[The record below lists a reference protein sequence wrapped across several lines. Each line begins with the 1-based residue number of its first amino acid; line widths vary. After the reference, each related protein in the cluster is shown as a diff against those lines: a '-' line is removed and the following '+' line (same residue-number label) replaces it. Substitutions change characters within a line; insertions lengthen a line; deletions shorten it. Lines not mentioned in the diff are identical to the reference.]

1 MVEKGLYGVNL
12 SQMKKQSSIYWFC
25 QIGGW
30 VSYALTFVLFAYI
43 LEKQFSLVFIQ
54 RIFVNVILGVV
65 FTHLMRKVL
74 IMNKLRPPTPS
85 KNWWKIFLLA
95 LLFSFSFSV
104 LSSSLIEIFRL
115 FDTGRDTLKTVNNH
129 FVFSLD
135 MIVANWNGARV
146 IKRLLFSV
154 ILDTPIFLVWIS
166 IYILWHYIELTNKE
180 AIDKIKLETIIKE
193 LELKTIKSQIN
204 PHFIFNALNS
214 IRALVD
220 EDPKRARQAITELS
234 NILRSS
240 IQIDKFETTSFE
252 NELAIVKDYLAL
264 EYIRFADRL
273 VIEFD
278 IDSATLQN
286 QLPPMMIQTLVEN
299 AIKHGL
305 GKHPGNC
312 TIKITAHFVD
322 DKHVITVVNTGKLQ
336 IAEQDGF
343 GLQST
348 KERLQIL
355 YKETATFEIFQSATN
370 QVTAKLM
377 LPIQK

>member
-1 MVEKGLYGVNL
+1 MANKQLQGVNL
-12 SQMKKQSSIYWFC
+12 GIMKKQSTIYWFC

-54 RIFVNVILGVV
+54 RILVNVFLGIV

-74 IMNKLRPPTPS
+74 IMNKLRPPSPS
-85 KNWWKIFLLA
+85 KNWWKIFLLV
-95 LLFSFSFSV
+95 LLFSFTFSV
-104 LSSSLIEIFRL
+104 LSSSLIEILRL
-115 FDTGRDTLKTVNNH
+115 FDSSRDNLKTINNQ

-135 MIVANWNGARV
+135 AIVANWNGARV
-146 IKRLLFSV
+146 VKRLLFSL

-180 AIDKIKLETIIKE
+180 AIDKIRLETLIKE

-220 EDPKRARQAITELS
+220 EEPQRARQAITELS

-252 NELAIVKDYLAL
+252 KELAIVKDYLAL

-273 VIEFD
+273 VIEYD
-278 IDSATLQN
+278 IDYATLQN
-286 QLPPMMIQTLVEN
+286 QIPPMMLQTLVEN

-305 GKHPGNC
+305 GKQPGNC
-312 TIKITAHFVD
+312 TIKISAHFVD
-322 DKHVITVVNTGKLQ
+322 DKQIITVVNNGKLQ
-336 IAEQDGF
+336 MVEQDGF

-355 YKETATFEIFQSATN
+355 YKEAATFEIFQDADN
-370 QVTAKLM
+370 LVTAKLM
-377 LPIQK
+377 IPIQK